1 MCFTLEMPR
10 ALRGTGRSA
19 AIATAAQDRH
29 YRTRHRLGN
38 AMHLSNIC
46 AVSTAVS
53 AAVSTITRRG
63 TVTP

>member
-1 MCFTLEMPR
+1 M
-10 ALRGTGRSA
+10 
-19 AIATAAQDRH
+19 AAQDRH

-38 AMHLSNIC
+38 AMHLSNIR

-53 AAVSTITRRG
+53 TIPRRG